1 MEQRTTASVA
11 QTAAAA
17 HAGATND
24 RSKPKSRLKEKAVMV
39 SINKKKTVKGWNI
52 VK

>member
-11 QTAAAA
+11 QTAAAP

-39 SINKKKTVKGWNI
+39 YINKKKSIRVGI
-52 VK
+52 L